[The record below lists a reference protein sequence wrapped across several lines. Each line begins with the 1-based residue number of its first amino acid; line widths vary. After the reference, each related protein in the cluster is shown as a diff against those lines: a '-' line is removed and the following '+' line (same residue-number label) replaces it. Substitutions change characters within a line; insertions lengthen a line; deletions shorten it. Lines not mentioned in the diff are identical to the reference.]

1 MKRVVRLKIGQVLL
15 DGSIQVEFTAL
26 HKLHDADIREEL
38 GNGADAVDRFWT
50 GGNFFVRIGVAKSLC
65 PNNLLIIDQGDR
77 KGRKLLV
84 LHLMLDEFR

>member
-1 MKRVVRLKIGQVLL
+1 MEVGQVSLHRGI
-15 DGSIQVEFTAL
+15 DIDFAL
-26 HKLHDADIREEL
+26 FNQLHQRQIGKEL